1 MNIQAFSSRYQ
12 ARTLSEQDIPMILSL
27 CMGNPQYYRYC
38 PPLATEESVR
48 RDIKALPP
56 GKTKEDKFYIGCF
69 EGEHLIAVI
78 DYIKHYPDSNTG
90 FIGFF
95 MTDAQKQGR
104 GIGSQ
109 IIEEFCQLLAKE
121 GISKI
126 KLGWV
131 KGNKQ
136 AERFWCKNHFVET
149 GQTSEEELYTII
161 IAERKL

>member
-1 MNIQAFSSRYQ
+1 MKFQAISNRYQ
-12 ARTLSEQDIPMILSL
+12 VRLLNEHDTPKILSL

-48 RDIKALPP
+48 RDMKALPA
-56 GKTKEDKFYIGCF
+56 GKSVEDKYYLGFF
-69 EGEHLIAVI
+69 EDDHLIAVM
-78 DYIKHYPDSNTG
+78 DYIHQFPFPNTG

-95 MTDAQKQGR
+95 MTDVQIQGK
-104 GIGSQ
+104 GTGSR
-109 IIEEFCQLLAKE
+109 IVEEFCQMIASE
-121 GISKI
+121 GIDAI
-126 KLGWV
+126 RLGWV

-136 AERFWCKNHFVET
+136 AEQFWCKNHFVET